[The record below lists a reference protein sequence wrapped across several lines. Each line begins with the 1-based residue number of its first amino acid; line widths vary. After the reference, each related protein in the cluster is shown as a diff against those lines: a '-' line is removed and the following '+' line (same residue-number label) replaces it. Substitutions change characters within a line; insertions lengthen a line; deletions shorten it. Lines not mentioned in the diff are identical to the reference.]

1 MVSATEMVKQPL
13 TRDVETGDADA
24 LAMAGITLPPEPEIK
39 GPLKPVVE
47 TTMKERIAA
56 GVAACA
62 VITAL
67 AAMVVEMGSTLVV
80 IAGILSIVMGPY
92 AYIQQTSLT
101 DIATL
106 QETTAVVQEEVNK
119 LRSENERLEKNINEL
134 GDTIDNL
141 QDVEEALDVISRT
154 QGQSVSV
161 LEEQVEENRKI
172 LEQMRKS
179 TKGRIIQNLISVIYR
194 GDADMDDKISAEE
207 ADKMISGLHQI
218 QGMKLKDDKLKA
230 AVVGKSIDAVIDVV
244 KNLLSDETPAED
256 RIFEI
261 ENVE

>member
-1 MVSATEMVKQPL
+1 MVQQPL
-13 TRDVETGDADA
+13 TQDVETGDADA
-24 LAMAGITLPPEPEIK
+24 LAMAGVTLPPEPEIK

-47 TTMKERIAA
+47 TTMKERVAG
-56 GVAACA
+56 GVAGCA
-62 VITAL
+62 VVTAL
-67 AAMVVEMGSTLVV
+67 AAMVWEGGSALVV
-80 IAGILSIVMGPY
+80 IAGVLSIVMGPY
-92 AYIQQTSLT
+92 AYIQQTNLT

-106 QETTAVVQEEVNK
+106 QETTAVVQQEVDKLKRENK
-119 LRSENERLEKNINEL
+119 RLEENVAEL

-141 QDVEEALDVISRT
+141 QDVEEALDVISKT

-161 LEEQVEENRKI
+161 LEEQVEENKKI

-194 GDADMDDKISAEE
+194 GDADMDDQISAEE

-218 QGMKLKDDKLKA
+218 QGMKVKTEKLKE

-244 KNLLSDETPAED
+244 KNLLSDQTPPEE